1 MHFKDWLLSEE
12 IFPNKPFAVFVLVS
26 FEIGYAATTRAKDT
40 GEEGRIGLPGGKV
53 DENESPIQGAYREA
67 KEEGWEVFDISPN
80 PIQKKL
86 VEGKM
91 IWWYSA
97 KYARMLTNYKEKGRI
112 SPVIA
117 SKEQI
122 KNSGYGNETLPL

>member
-1 MHFKDWLLSEE
+1 MNFRDFLD
-12 IFPNKPFAVFVLVS
+12 KPFAVFVLVPL
-26 FEIGYAATTRAKDT
+26 EIGYAATTRAKDT
-40 GEEGRIGLPGGKV
+40 GEEGKIGLPGGKV
-53 DENESPIQGAYREA
+53 DENENPIQGVYREA
-67 KEEGWEVFDISPN
+67 KEEGWEVFDINPN

-97 KYARMLTNYKEKGRI
+97 KYAKMLTNYKEKGRI